1 MHVQDVV
8 FHLIFSKINSIEVYI
23 ILNYRSNYES
33 IRIAV
38 QVIYEN
44 A

>member
-8 FHLIFSKINSIEVYI
+8 FHLIVSKINSREVYI
-23 ILNYRSNYES
+23 ILNYKSNYES
-33 IRIAV
+33 IRFAV